1 MKAKK
6 YKRLQSDKYRWEK
19 YNKPKPNSLSIFL
32 CTHCVQSYQG
42 VRDTFPFLRPRPTLL
57 RRLTVVGGAKETKSE
72 LSFNLWS
79 PHALHCSIAPIL
91 RVGVSDTSHV
101 MWINYDPQTA
111 STINRRSSENV
122 YLKRNNKNSDKQTFI
137 FPFVINL
144 KSLHN
149 VVGWI
154 GLYITLYFTL
164 IINCR
169 HICFTYLITFADKN
183 YFYMQEKKLNPWQK
197 RSIWGA
203 SVWGDFYF
211 PQGTFVFPHIASKR
225 TFLFQLKLL
234 YQFNSYPSSQ
244 RVRNDPDQ

>member
-91 RVGVSDTSHV
+91 RVGVSDTSGL

-122 YLKRNNKNSDKQTFI
+122 YLRQNNKNSVKQTFI

-169 HICFTYLITFADKN
+169 HICFTYLITFADK
-183 YFYMQEKKLNPWQK
+183 KLFLHAREEIK
-197 RSIWGA
+197 
-203 SVWGDFYF
+203 SVTKELHLRRQCLRRLLLSTGDFCL
-211 PQGTFVFPHIASKR
+211 S
-225 TFLFQLKLL
+225 
-234 YQFNSYPSSQ
+234 SYCEQANISFSVETAQ
-244 RVRNDPDQ
+244 SI